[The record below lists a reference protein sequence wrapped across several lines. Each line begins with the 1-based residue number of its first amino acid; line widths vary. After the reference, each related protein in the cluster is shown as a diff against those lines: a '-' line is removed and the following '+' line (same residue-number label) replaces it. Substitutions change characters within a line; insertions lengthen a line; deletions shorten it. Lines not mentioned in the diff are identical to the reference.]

1 LNQLI
6 VRPALSRETNFL
18 SFSAFVAI
26 RDSLATEAAAA
37 AAKMATTAAAADH
50 KWCWTPFRYNKSEA
64 NIESEVAAALSEMST
79 LIWCDIHCPPRPP
92 PPSPRLLFLLRRR
105 QPANHSSTTQNTPR
119 QYLLPLHF
127 SVFFTPVKRSPTLH
141 VLHYNFLSLLL
152 LSNAVAAAGTGKS
165 RSTRLVS
172 LPPGFPAPTIKW
184 VSPFYPSL
192 PNWTTFTKRCEK
204 QSERVAAREQSV
216 KSANSHKTARRNGMN
231 Q

>member
-172 LPPGFPAPTIKW
+172 LPPRLPRPNNQMGLSFLPL
-184 VSPFYPSL
+184 SPQLDYFYKTLRKAVRTCSG
-192 PNWTTFTKRCEK
+192 
-204 QSERVAAREQSV
+204 ERAERKKCKLA
-216 KSANSHKTARRNGMN
+216 
-231 Q
+231 